1 MDISA
6 ELFVRTEWY
15 GILILTLANALKDR
29 IHTMKPVFNVDQW
42 LEILYVP
49 NVDAL
54 ILKLISTV
62 TNAFFVI
69 KDVLLTLLMVIVNA
83 PHTQNGMVLV
93 VLRVYAI

>member
-83 PHTQNGMVLV
+83 LHTQNGMVLV